1 MRAFF
6 DTDVLIYLFD
16 ADAPQKQGAARALLE
31 REANAGRVT
40 LSTQVLQEFFVTVT
54 RKLDVPLPG
63 ADAER
68 AVRRFA
74 EFSLVQVD
82 APLILAAIDASRRYQ
97 LSFWDAMIVQAAL
110 QAGASV
116 LYSEDMQDGRAFES
130 MMVRN
135 PFAALAS
142 ER

>member
-6 DTDVLIYLFD
+6 DTSVLVYLFD

-31 REANAGRVT
+31 REANTGRVT

-54 RKLDVPLPG
+54 RKLAEPLPQ

-68 AVRRFA
+68 AVRSFA
-74 EFSLVQVD
+74 SFSLVQID
-82 APLILAAIDASRRYQ
+82 APLILAAIDGGRRYQ
-97 LSFWDAMIVQAAL
+97 LPFRDAMIVQAAL

-116 LYSEDMQDGRAFES
+116 LYSEDMPDGQAFER
-130 MMVRN
+130 MVIRN
-135 PFAALAS
+135 PFAALAPAG
-142 ER
+142 

>member
-6 DTDVLIYLFD
+6 DTSVLVYLFD

-31 REANAGRVT
+31 REAKAGRVT

-54 RKLDVPLPG
+54 RKLAVPLPH

-68 AVRRFA
+68 AVRSFA
-74 EFSLVQVD
+74 DFSLVQVD
-82 APLILAAIDASRRYQ
+82 APLILSAIDASRRYE

-130 MMVRN
+130 MMIRN

-142 ER
+142 VE